1 LKHSLVVDN
10 SRVIRKITCKIL
22 EKLNF
27 TAVEADDASSA
38 IDLCRAQMPDAV
50 LIDAQLPNK
59 GEMDFLLALR
69 REKDGDK
76 PFVLICTTENDARLI
91 TEALAAG
98 ASDFILKPFD
108 KNSLADR
115 FEQAGLI

>member
-10 SRVIRKITCKIL
+10 SRVIRKVTCKIL

-27 TAVEADDASSA
+27 TADEADDASSA
-38 IDLCRAQMPDAV
+38 IDICRTKMPDAV
-50 LIDAQLPNK
+50 LIDAHLPNK

-69 REKDGDK
+69 REKGGDK
-76 PFVLICTTENDARLI
+76 PFVLICTMENDARLI

-108 KNSLADR
+108 RNSLADR
-115 FEQAGLI
+115 LEQAGLI